1 MTYTYYF
8 REPPDLTQPMP
19 EGCTS
24 LIFHRAPVWVDTL
37 KCQVYGR
44 AVYERKLS
52 FRECLLHNLVEEGQK
67 AEQSNPEPPEEK
79 PGWIS
84 CSEKLPEDGVPF
96 LAWEKAGFAYVETA
110 SDGKFVVAEKNSA
123 TVTHWMPLPEPP
135 KAGVMLE

>member
-52 FRECLLHNLVEEGQK
+52 FRECLLHNLVEDGQR
-67 AEQSNPEPPEEK
+67 QSSPTRNRRRRSPD
-79 PGWIS
+79 GLRAARS
-84 CSEKLPEDGVPF
+84 CRRTECHFSHGRKLALRMWRQRAMGS
-96 LAWEKAGFAYVETA
+96 L
-110 SDGKFVVAEKNSA
+110 
-123 TVTHWMPLPEPP
+123 
-135 KAGVMLE
+135 